1 MDKVKT
7 YVFDIDG
14 TVCTNT
20 YGDYENAKP
29 LEERIKIVNKLYDE
43 GHTIFM
49 LTARGMGRT
58 NNNQTEAINVLYDFT
73 FKQLTNWGLKF
84 HRLFL
89 GKPYGD
95 YYIDDK
101 GISDLEFFV

>member
-58 NNNQTEAINVLYDFT
+58 NNNQTEAISVLYDFT

>member
-20 YGDYENAKP
+20 YGDYENAQP
-29 LEERIKIVNKLYDE
+29 LEERIKMVNKLYDE

-58 NNNQTEAINVLYDFT
+58 NNNQTEAIGLLYDLT

-95 YYIDDK
+95 HYIDDK
-101 GISDLEFFV
+101 GISDLEFFE

>member
-1 MDKVKT
+1 MDRLKT

-20 YGDYENAKP
+20 YGDYQSAEP
-29 LEERIKIVNKLYDE
+29 LVDRIAIVNSLYDQ

-58 NNNQTEAINVLYDFT
+58 NNNQLKAADILYEFTE
-73 FKQLTNWGLKF
+73 KQLKSWGLNF
-84 HRLFL
+84 HKLFL
-89 GKPYGD
+89 GKPSGD

-101 GISDLEFFV
+101 GINDVEFFV